1 MVHFEPLESDVVA
14 LEGVVENAD
23 KGDFFGVKKVVFE
36 QFGEFG
42 GLKKMFEMLD
52 SLDVLED
59 GDEGLNFGLDFLA
72 VQISFIK
79 AGRAD
84 LNKSESG
91 LFGGI
96 NVRLILESEFDNK
109 VHVRLFPLI
118 NFMNEVFEM
127 CHALDIDFVVYSI
140 GQFALVGGF
149 AIDGLEADV
158 LNIFAHDLEEAE
170 LN

>member
-23 KGDFFGVKKVVFE
+23 KGDFFVVKKVFFE

-42 GLKKMFEMLD
+42 VLKKMSEMLD

-59 GDEGLNFGLDFLA
+59 GDECLNFGLDFLA
-72 VQISFIK
+72 VHIALIK
-79 AGRAD
+79 TGRAD

-91 LFGGI
+91 LFGGVT
-96 NVRLILESEFDNK
+96 VRLILESEFDNK

-118 NFMNEVFEM
+118 NFMYAVFEM
-127 CHALDIDFVVYSI
+127 RHVLDINLVVYSI
-140 GQFALVGGF
+140 GQFALVG
-149 AIDGLEADV
+149 
-158 LNIFAHDLEEAE
+158 
-170 LN
+170 